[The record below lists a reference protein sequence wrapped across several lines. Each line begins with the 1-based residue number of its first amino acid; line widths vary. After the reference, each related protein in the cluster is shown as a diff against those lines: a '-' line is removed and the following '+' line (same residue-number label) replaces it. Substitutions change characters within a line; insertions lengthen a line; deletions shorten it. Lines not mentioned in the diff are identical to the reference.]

1 MRFLSLSS
9 ARRVLL
15 ARVLVATQF
24 SILIMLGVIGTFNI
38 SKSRHN
44 YLLAEMASIIMGLL
58 IIAAAGYSLKPS
70 LRISPIPKADS
81 PLIESGIYHRV
92 RHPMYLA
99 VILIGFGMAGYSDS
113 GVAWILEVILIVD
126 LNIKARFEDALLLE
140 AHPEAFHY
148 QMHVSRILPCMGG
161 SCKSSCAVDASKD

>member
-1 MRFLSLSS
+1 MRFLSLTS

-24 SILIMLGVIGTFNI
+24 SILLTLGVIGILNI
-38 SKSRHN
+38 SKPRHN
-44 YLLAEMASIIMGLL
+44 YFLAEMASIIMGLL

-148 QMHVSRILPCMGG
+148 QMHVSRILPCMGAG
-161 SCKSSCAVDASKD
+161 CKSSCAIDPSND

>member
-1 MRFLSLSS
+1 MRFLSLTS

-161 SCKSSCAVDASKD
+161 SCKSSCAIDPSKD

>member
-1 MRFLSLSS
+1 MRFLSLNS
-9 ARRVLL
+9 ARRVAL
-15 ARVLVATQF
+15 ARVLVAIQF
-24 SILIMLGVIGTFNI
+24 SILIMLGVVGIFNT
-38 SKSRHN
+38 SKTSHN
-44 YLLAEMASIIMGLL
+44 YLGAEMASIFMGLL

-113 GVAWILEVILIVD
+113 GFAWVLEVLLIVD

-148 QMHVSRILPCMGG
+148 QMHVSRILPCMGA
-161 SCKSSCAVDASKD
+161 SCKSNCAIDPSKD

>member
-44 YLLAEMASIIMGLL
+44 YLVAEMASIIMGVL

-70 LRISPIPKADS
+70 LRISPIPKTDS
-81 PLIESGIYHRV
+81 PLIESGIYRRV

-113 GVAWILEVILIVD
+113 GFAWILEVLLIVD

-161 SCKSSCAVDASKD
+161 SCKSSCAIDPSKD

>member
-44 YLLAEMASIIMGLL
+44 YLVAEMASIFMGLL

-113 GVAWILEVILIVD
+113 GFAWILEVLLIVD

-148 QMHVSRILPCMGG
+148 QMHVSRILPCMGA
-161 SCKSSCAVDASKD
+161 SCKTSCAINPGKD

>member
-1 MRFLSLSS
+1 MRFLSLTS

-24 SILIMLGVIGTFNI
+24 SILLSLGVIGILNI
-38 SKSRHN
+38 SKPRHN

-161 SCKSSCAVDASKD
+161 SCKSSCVIVPSKD